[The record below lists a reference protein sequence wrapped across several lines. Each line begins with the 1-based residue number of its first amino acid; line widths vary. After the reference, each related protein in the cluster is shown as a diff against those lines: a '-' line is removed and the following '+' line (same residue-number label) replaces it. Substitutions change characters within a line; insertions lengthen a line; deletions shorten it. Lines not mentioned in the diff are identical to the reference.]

1 MRRRSIALRAAAALL
16 AAAAVLPATG
26 MAKRGDPQDKGR
38 QDVIVVLKD
47 SVARASSVAAEYGR
61 GPDVRRDYVYESA
74 IKGFS
79 ASVTDAGLAG
89 LLADPRVAYVEP
101 DGPVTAFI
109 APPWATWGLDR
120 IDQRNLP
127 LDRHFTYTNTGAGV
141 TAYVIDTGVMKS
153 HGEFGGRV
161 TDGIDVIDNSLPAQ
175 DCNGHGTHVAGTI
188 GGSTYGVAKGVSM
201 VAVRVLNCNG
211 SGTVSGVIAGI
222 NWVTADHDP
231 SEQLAVAN
239 MSLGGGASMAL
250 DAAVQNSIADGV
262 SYAVAAGNS
271 SRNACNYS
279 PARAP
284 DAMTVSA
291 TDTRDRK
298 PSWANYG
305 TCVDWFAPG
314 VGITSA
320 WIGGDTATA
329 TASGTS
335 MAAPHTAGVAALYL
349 ETVGPTG
356 ARTPADVRTALSG
369 ATTQGKV
376 SRSNTINNH
385 LLFKLPTW

>member
-26 MAKRGDPQDKGR
+26 MAKRGDLQDKGR

-61 GPDVRRDYVYESA
+61 GPDVRRGHVYESA

-101 DGPVTAFI
+101 DGPVTAFEVVQS
-109 APPWATWGLDR
+109 PVTWGLDR
-120 IDQRNLP
+120 IDEVDLP
-127 LDRHFTYTNTGAGV
+127 LSGTFTYTNTGAGV
-141 TAYVIDTGVMKS
+141 TVYVIDTGVRMS
-153 HGEFGGRV
+153 HAEFSGRV
-161 TDGIDVIDNSLPAQ
+161 TDGVDVINPGTTAD

-188 GGSTYGVAKGVSM
+188 GGSTYGVAKDVSM
-201 VAVRVLNCNG
+201 VAVRVLNCSG

-222 NWVTADHDP
+222 NWVNGDHDS
-231 SEQLAVAN
+231 SELAVAN
-239 MSLGGGASMAL
+239 MSLGGGASTAL
-250 DAAVQNSIADGV
+250 DDAVRGSIAEGV

-279 PARAP
+279 PARVLN
-284 DAMTVSA
+284 AMTVSA
-291 TDTRDRK
+291 TDTSDRK
-298 PSWANYG
+298 PSWGNYG

-320 WIGGDTATA
+320 WISGTTNTATR
-329 TASGTS
+329 TISGTS

-349 ETVGPTG
+349 EDETATEQ
-356 ARTPADVRTALSG
+356 TPAAVRTALFEE
-369 ATTQGKV
+369 ATENKV
-376 SRSNTINNH
+376 LRSNTTAPR
-385 LLFKLPTW
+385 LLFTGW